1 MSKKKIEIIDDQ
13 ERGNENII
21 PLDAVDANN
30 KLYQIQQMRDQLYQQ
45 AIAAANQAKSLNEAI
60 DRACNQIPPLMEALT
75 NTANAAE
82 NGFQVKVP
90 ESACQKLEESADAV
104 TDKVLERLETKSKD
118 LVDLMTR
125 HHNCIPVPQ
134 DIFWCLIACMIA
146 LANFFSFIIL
156 YNTRW
161 QIPDLWHLIVA
172 SASLILLT
180 IALTI
185 YLHHR
190 K

>member
-13 ERGNENII
+13 ERSNENII

-30 KLYQIQQMRDQLYQQ
+30 ELYQIQQMRDQLYQQ
-45 AIAAANQAKSLNEAI
+45 AVDAANQAKSLNEAI
-60 DRACNQIPPLMEALT
+60 DRACNQIPPLMEALEK
-75 NTANAAE
+75 TANAAE

-104 TDKVLERLETKSKD
+104 TDKVLERLEAKSKD

-134 DIFWCLIACMIA
+134 DIFWCLIFCLILLACFFCGICLWNFKLQITAIWHVIDATSALIA
-146 LANFFSFIIL
+146 LAIG
-156 YNTRW
+156 
-161 QIPDLWHLIVA
+161 
-172 SASLILLT
+172 
-180 IALTI
+180 LTI
-185 YLHHR
+185 YLRCR